1 MNERVFPYLGLP
13 RIIHSDNGREFVNR
27 VIREVVKDWGGEDV
41 LFVNGRPRHSQSQGL
56 VEQGNATIERH
67 IANKRATLELANDY
81 PWASWLPKIQYNM
94 NTEVAGGTKKTPY
107 EVVFGQPPRTNI
119 IPGAQGNDGV
129 VNEEDLPFEL
139 NPDSASNNHDDITAQ
154 DEDTHTQSANDP
166 LLRQIQDD
174 TTIRDEREIPPTEE
188 HLATDEPRP
197 EDTDNDTAARGEEDV
212 LPYIERPKPTPK
224 PRKRRLESPAMT
236 DPAIVT
242 STKQQ
247 DEEEQLPQDAADQ
260 RLPSQTCVPLE
271 GCQDSTEHAQ
281 SLAADQRL
289 PSETCV
295 PLEGCQESTEQSA
308 NVCSTSTSNNPTA
321 KHFKVRQEADAN
333 YRANAEKMKLKYS
346 KRKRVINET
355 FTEGDL
361 VTVRVPKIDRSS
373 TDQPRLVAKVV
384 KTRGTVDKWYQLQC
398 KFGIL
403 DGWYRTGELMPYGG
417 ICSISFDNDTKVTLR
432 EAARKENPNM
442 IQRKKCMCQGPCS
455 KNCYCVKNSMMC
467 TSHCHPSK
475 TCRNVEKAQ
484 FPEISLLDRK
494 MVNDGQELSDK
505 HTLAAQQLLKKQ
517 FPSNNGLND
526 TVTLASRST
535 PEPTPYVQIMHVN
548 GNHWLTI
555 AASNQKGPVE
565 VFDSLKPA
573 KLTASTLQSIKKFH
587 GQTCLVKLMNNQ
599 KQEGFKDCGLFA
611 IANATSLCF
620 GDDPT
625 FLLFEQQ
632 QMREHLLVCIEKGEM
647 TPFPHDVSEV
657 KRKKRVRTT
666 QSL

>member
-1 MNERVFPYLGLP
+1 
-13 RIIHSDNGREFVNR
+13 
-27 VIREVVKDWGGEDV
+27 
-41 LFVNGRPRHSQSQGL
+41 
-56 VEQGNATIERH
+56 
-67 IANKRATLELANDY
+67 
-81 PWASWLPKIQYNM
+81 
-94 NTEVAGGTKKTPY
+94 
-107 EVVFGQPPRTNI
+107 
-119 IPGAQGNDGV
+119 
-129 VNEEDLPFEL
+129 
-139 NPDSASNNHDDITAQ
+139 
-154 DEDTHTQSANDP
+154 
-166 LLRQIQDD
+166 
-174 TTIRDEREIPPTEE
+174 
-188 HLATDEPRP
+188 
-197 EDTDNDTAARGEEDV
+197 
-212 LPYIERPKPTPK
+212 
-224 PRKRRLESPAMT
+224 MT

-260 RLPSQTCVPLE
+260 RLPS
-271 GCQDSTEHAQ
+271 
-281 SLAADQRL
+281 
-289 PSETCV
+289 ETCV

-308 NVCSTSTSNNPTA
+308 NLCSTSTSNNPTA
-321 KHFKVRQEADAN
+321 KHFKVQQEADAN
-333 YRANAEKMKLKYS
+333 YRANAEKVKLKYS

-432 EAARKENPNM
+432 EAARKENSNM

-494 MVNDGQELSDK
+494 MVNEGQELSDK
-505 HTLAAQQLLKKQ
+505 HILAAQQLLKKQ